1 MRKIFAI
8 MIMATF
14 MIGTSEAIAQQPAA
28 ERTPAAGI
36 TAPAGFTVDARAAL
50 LMEPR
55 TGQVLLEQDANAT
68 YAPAS
73 ITKVMT
79 MLLVYEAISDGRIK
93 WDDIVTVSEHAASM
107 GGSQVYLEVGE
118 RQNVRDLVKCMVIS
132 SANDASVALAEF
144 VAGSEDAFVAQMNE
158 KAKALGMND
167 TVFKNSCG
175 LDMAGHVTSAKDI
188 SFMTRELMLKYPE
201 IFEFST
207 IWMDSIVHRTARG
220 ETEFGLSNT
229 NRLLKTYTGATGMK
243 TGSTADALYCISAT
257 AKRDEMELIAVILG
271 APNPTTRFQEAAKLL
286 DYGFAN
292 YSVVLGEESGTVK
305 TSIKIIKGEKE
316 DVPVAVKT
324 QVACL
329 VGKGNKNQLE
339 SRIELLDSLS
349 APVAQGTKAG
359 EIIYMFDG
367 NEVGRSDLITTVG
380 SVKAGFGVQVT
391 RLLKKWTQS

>member
-1 MRKIFAI
+1 MKKLCAI
-8 MIMATF
+8 MIMA
-14 MIGTSEAIAQQPAA
+14 MLAISTVEVFAQQPAVGLP
-28 ERTPAAGI
+28 PAAS
-36 TAPAGFTVDARAAL
+36 AAFTVDARAAL

-55 TGQVLLEQDANAT
+55 TGKILLEQAANAQ

-73 ITKVMT
+73 VTKVMT
-79 MLLVYEAISDGRIK
+79 TLLVYDAIADGRIK
-93 WDDIVTVSEHAASM
+93 WDDTVTISAHAASM
-107 GGSQVYLEVGE
+107 GGSQVFLEIGE
-118 RQNVRDLVKCMVIS
+118 QQSVRDLVKCMVIS

-175 LDMAGHVTSAKDI
+175 LDAPGHVTSAKDI
-188 SFMTRELMLKYPE
+188 ALMTRELMLKHPE

-220 ETEFGLSNT
+220 ESEFGLSNT
-229 NRLLKTYTGATGMK
+229 NRLLKTYSGTTGMK

-257 AKRDEMELIAVILG
+257 AKRDDMELIAVIMG
-271 APNPTTRFQEAAKLL
+271 SPNPTTRFQEAAKLL

-292 YSVVLGEESGTVK
+292 YSVVLGDEAGTVK
-305 TSIKIIKGEKE
+305 SSVRIFKGEKE
-316 DVPVAVKT
+316 EVPVAVKT

-329 VGKGNKNQLE
+329 VAKGDKNQLE
-339 SRIELLDSLS
+339 SRIELIEALS
-349 APVAQGTKAG
+349 APVAQGAKAG

-367 NEVGRSDLITTVG
+367 NEVGRSDLVTTEG
-380 SVKAGFGVQVT
+380 SVKAGLGDQMI
-391 RLLKKWTQS
+391 RLLRRWTQSQ